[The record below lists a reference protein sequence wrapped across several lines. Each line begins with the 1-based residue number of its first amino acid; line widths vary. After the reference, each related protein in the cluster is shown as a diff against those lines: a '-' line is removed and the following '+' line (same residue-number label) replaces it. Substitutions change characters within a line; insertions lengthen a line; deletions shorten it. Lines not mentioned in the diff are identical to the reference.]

1 MIASKR
7 KSKDIRCPPAKPSRH
22 LPASARPWQ
31 AGPSRYARHHGTQRR
46 RTGGARRTGHENR
59 PLIDNSLQLMNWQHM
74 ICHNSS
80 VQDNSISID
89 AAMCPKR
96 IVTGM
101 LEFTGV
107 LEYWSTGNSF
117 FPLLHHSITPRCHA
131 SRTPFLSMFSAYLSN
146 IHHLFWTRVL

>member
-31 AGPSRYARHHGTQRR
+31 AGPSRHARHHGTQRR

-101 LEFTGV
+101 LEFTTTKAATARALSGQCGKTAA
-107 LEYWSTGNSF
+107 YSGTQCRSQNS
-117 FPLLHHSITPRCHA
+117 S
-131 SRTPFLSMFSAYLSN
+131 FSN
-146 IHHLFWTRVL
+146 T